1 MTSLSTVRAADSY
14 MRGTIEVQLADAL
27 ARVEA
32 AEPEGY
38 LPGSDASVG
47 CGFDLDALNALR
59 RLGLVV
65 REIES
70 PPDAPEI
77 AGVKAQRFRYFLSA
91 RGKAKLDGTLAE
103 HEPILDATDAT
114 DEMLARRAELEGRK
128 P

>member
-1 MTSLSTVRAADSY
+1 MTSLSVLRAARTY
-14 MRGTIEVQLADAL
+14 IEGTAERQLAETL

-47 CGFDLDALNALR
+47 CGFDLDALSALR
-59 RLGLVV
+59 RLGLIV

-77 AGVKAQRFRYFLSA
+77 AGVKATRYRYFVTE
-91 RGKAKLDGTLAE
+91 RGRAKLDGTLAE
-103 HEPILDATDAT
+103 HEPILDADVVTDRMAT
-114 DEMLARRAELEGRK
+114 KRRQLAGRAT
-128 P
+128 